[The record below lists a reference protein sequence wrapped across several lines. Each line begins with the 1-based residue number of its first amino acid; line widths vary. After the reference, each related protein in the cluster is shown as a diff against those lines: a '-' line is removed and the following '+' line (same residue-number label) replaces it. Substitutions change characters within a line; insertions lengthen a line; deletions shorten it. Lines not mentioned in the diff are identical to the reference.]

1 MMLSWVNV
9 CSGASRPIADST
21 AMTAQV
27 PVPHG
32 DRSTSASAKMVTL
45 RRSASGEDAGPVK
58 IVP

>member
-1 MMLSWVNV
+1 MMLVGERLP
-9 CSGASRPIADST
+9 GASRPIADST

-32 DRSTSASAKMVTL
+32 DRSTSASAKMVIPEIGVGRG
-45 RRSASGEDAGPVK
+45 RRAK